1 MDVMAQ
7 SIALSSGSACIAD
20 TLSVSGTIFLKHKPV
35 ISATTIM
42 LHDGWK
48 EPYSLINNSC

>member
-7 SIALSSGSACIAD
+7 SIALSSGSACMAD

-35 ISATTIM
+35 VSATTIM